1 MIRYNK
7 DQWNLAWL
15 ETKSVKL
22 IWRVLSSNGA
32 KVYFVGGCVRNSV
45 QGKEINDI
53 DIATDAL
60 PDEVI
65 KVASDAGLGVIT
77 TGYSHGSVSIKIMQ
91 ELFEVTTFR
100 SDLITDGRHSKVG
113 FSKNILEDAKRRDF
127 TMNAL
132 YMTIDGHIFD
142 PILGLEDVINERV
155 QFIGDPDKRVRE
167 DFLRVL
173 RYFRFLSIYKKNI
186 DSIDQTLVTVFANA
200 VPGLKMLSHDRVWS
214 ELQKI
219 LGAENPYVVL
229 KIMQVCGILKEVLP
243 SAKIDCLQRFLQN
256 EDELKLEFQEI
267 NRLAALNLSNFRSW
281 TKNFPLTKDQNRWID
296 KLLVN
301 LKDSS
306 SLRVK
311 GYKYGENLAI
321 VALALLKSDSGAT
334 IIREDLAE
342 IKYGSLKRFP
352 IKSLD
357 LLKFFIPSKEL
368 GDELKRLKD
377 IWFAS
382 DLELSREDLLD
393 ELKNNSEMKY
403 I

>member
-1 MIRYNK
+1 MKRDSK
-7 DQWNLAWL
+7 EQWNLAWL
-15 ETKSVKL
+15 ETDSVKL
-22 IWRVLSSNGA
+22 IWRVLSSKGA